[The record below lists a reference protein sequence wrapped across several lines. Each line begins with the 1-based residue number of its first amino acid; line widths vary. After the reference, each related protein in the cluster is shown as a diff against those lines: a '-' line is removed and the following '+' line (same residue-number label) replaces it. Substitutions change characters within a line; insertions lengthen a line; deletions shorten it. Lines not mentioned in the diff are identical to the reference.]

1 MPETRGR
8 EERGAR
14 LPFKS
19 NTLDEF
25 ISEEL
30 STAPRAESVFG
41 PAIAAGG
48 RRTISQRERADQ
60 ADRTRYE
67 EENLVRLPSLSKK
80 EMAKKGYQKRMGF
93 GGEDWKELGEG
104 VTRID
109 QLTRGKISKKDVLG
123 QSRKRATEDGP
134 RGGDVEMGR
143 GFEKKRKMS
152 RRRR

>member
-1 MPETRGR
+1 
-8 EERGAR
+8 
-14 LPFKS
+14 
-19 NTLDEF
+19 
-25 ISEEL
+25 
-30 STAPRAESVFG
+30 
-41 PAIAAGG
+41 
-48 RRTISQRERADQ
+48 
-60 ADRTRYE
+60 
-67 EENLVRLPSLSKK
+67 
-80 EMAKKGYQKRMGF
+80 MGF